1 MSQEGRSVLM
11 CALQAKAKREVVRL
25 LLDRGA
31 KASINAKSMVLFRI

>member
-1 MSQEGRSVLM
+1 MTILM
-11 CALQAKAKREVVRL
+11 MALDNKASKTVVKL